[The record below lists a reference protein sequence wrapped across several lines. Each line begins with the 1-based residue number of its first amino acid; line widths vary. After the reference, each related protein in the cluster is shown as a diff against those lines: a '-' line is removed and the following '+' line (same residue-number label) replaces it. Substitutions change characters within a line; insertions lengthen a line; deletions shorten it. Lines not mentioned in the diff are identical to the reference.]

1 MPTTAA
7 EGTEVARDQ
16 LTYYIKRC
24 PVDAENCKGQK
35 WNKKNWGFTRETAI
49 LNFKEHLWNKHGI
62 KNPGLVEE
70 LYDRLEFEC
79 YIGEQQV
86 PEPPPPQPSVAPK
99 GLHGMPLPPV
109 KRTLADQLVAEKQKR
124 MKTEPPDELP
134 DEPPDESPADEPAA
148 SESSGGNIRAH
159 TAAMIHAQEQIED
172 PIGHA
177 TKIVRKARLHIKVTD
192 ELIDHLEAAGAT
204 MTNIVEQCL
213 GNGD

>member
-79 YIGEQQV
+79 YISEQQV
-86 PEPPPPQPSVAPK
+86 PEPPPPQPPVAPK
-99 GLHGMPLPPV
+99 GLHGMPLPLV
-109 KRTLADQLVAEKQKR
+109 KRTLADQLVAEKKKR
-124 MKTEPPDELP
+124 MKTEPPDEPL
-134 DEPPDESPADEPAA
+134 DEPPADEPAA
-148 SESSGGNIRAH
+148 SEPDEDTVDINRIH
-159 TAAMIHAQEQIED
+159 TAAMILLENVETTLAHARNS
-172 PIGHA
+172 
-177 TKIVRKARLHIKVTD
+177 VRQARWIIQTTQD
-192 ELIDHLEAAGAT
+192 W
-204 MTNIVEQCL
+204 
-213 GNGD
+213 

>member
-70 LYDRLEFEC
+70 LCDRLEFEC

-86 PEPPPPQPSVAPK
+86 PEPPPPQPPVAPK
-99 GLHGMPLPPV
+99 GLHGMPLPLV
-109 KRTLADQLVAEKQKR
+109 KRTLADQLVAEKKKR
-124 MKTEPPDELP
+124 MKTEPPDEPL
-134 DEPPDESPADEPAA
+134 DEPPADEPAA
-148 SESSGGNIRAH
+148 SEPDEDTVDINRIH
-159 TAAMIHAQEQIED
+159 TAAMMLLENVETILAHARNSIRQ
-172 PIGHA
+172 
-177 TKIVRKARLHIKVTD
+177 ARWIIQTTQD
-192 ELIDHLEAAGAT
+192 W
-204 MTNIVEQCL
+204 
-213 GNGD
+213 